1 MWRYNVEDKDKDK
14 DINEIQEQVIND
26 IKESGAILV
35 YINANGHITLLTS
48 GDITKSQSKTAER
61 MLITLNPSIIL
72 RCILWLEIS
81 FVKLGDIVSE
91 FFRKIFK
98 V

>member
-1 MWRYNVEDKDKDK
+1 MKDKDESVDK
-14 DINEIQEQVIND
+14 IQEQVIND

-35 YINANGHITLLTS
+35 YVNTSGNITILTS
-48 GDITKSQSKTAER
+48 GKITKPQSKTAER
-61 MLITLNPSIIL
+61 MLITINPSFIL
-72 RCILWLEIS
+72 RIVLWLEIF
-81 FVKLGDIVSE
+81 FVKFEDIVSE

>member
-1 MWRYNVEDKDKDK
+1 MKDNDKDM
-14 DINEIQEQVIND
+14 NEVQKQVISD

-35 YINANGHITLLTS
+35 YINASGNITLLTS
-48 GDITKSQSKTAER
+48 GNITKPQSKTAER
-61 MLITLNPSIIL
+61 MLITINPSIVL
-72 RCILWLEIS
+72 RAILWMEITFAKLE
-81 FVKLGDIVSE
+81 DTVSE

>member
-1 MWRYNVEDKDKDK
+1 MKDKDE
-14 DINEIQEQVIND
+14 DINEVQKQVIND

-35 YINANGHITLLTS
+35 YVNTSGDITLLTS
-48 GDITKSQSKTAER
+48 GKITKPQAATAER
-61 MLITLNPSIIL
+61 MLITISPSLIL
-72 RCILWLEIS
+72 RTVLWLEIA
-81 FVKLGDIVSE
+81 FVKLEDIVSE

>member
-1 MWRYNVEDKDKDK
+1 MEDKDK
-14 DINEIQEQVIND
+14 DINEVQKQVISD

-35 YINANGHITLLTS
+35 YVNTSGNITLLTS
-48 GDITKSQSKTAER
+48 GKITKPQSKTAER
-61 MLITLNPSIIL
+61 MLITINPSFIL
-72 RCILWLEIS
+72 RTVLWLEIA
-81 FVKLGDIVSE
+81 FVKLEDAVSE

>member
-1 MWRYNVEDKDKDK
+1 MDDKDK
-14 DINEIQEQVIND
+14 DINEIQKQVISD

-35 YINANGHITLLTS
+35 YVNASGDITLLTS
-48 GDITKSQSKTAER
+48 GNITKPQSKTAER

-72 RCILWLEIS
+72 RIILWLEIT
-81 FVKLGDIVSE
+81 FVKIEDIVLE
-91 FFRKIFK
+91 FVKKILK

>member
-1 MWRYNVEDKDKDK
+1 MKDKDK
-14 DINEIQEQVIND
+14 DINEVQKQVISD

-35 YINANGHITLLTS
+35 YVNTSGDITLLTS
-48 GDITKSQSKTAER
+48 GKITKPQSKTAER
-61 MLITLNPSIIL
+61 MLITINPSLIL
-72 RCILWLEIS
+72 RTILWLEIA
-81 FVKLGDIVSE
+81 FVKLEDVVSE

>member
-1 MWRYNVEDKDKDK
+1 MEDKDKDM
-14 DINEIQEQVIND
+14 NEVQKQVISD

-35 YINANGHITLLTS
+35 YVNTSGDITLLTS
-48 GDITKSQSKTAER
+48 GKITKPQSKTAER

-72 RCILWLEIS
+72 RTILWLEIT
-81 FVKLGDIVSE
+81 FVKIEDIVLE
-91 FFRKIFK
+91 FVKKILK